1 MWPRALLIAFIV
13 LQAADG
19 LLTYAAVEQFG
30 AVVEGNPL
38 LETWIVLTG
47 SATALIGAKTMA
59 CLCGAV
65 LYVTGVHNVLA
76 GLSVLYLFG
85 AVLPWLR
92 IFAQFS

>member
-1 MWPRALLIAFIV
+1 MWPRALLITFIV

-19 LLTYAAVEQFG
+19 LLTYAAVQQFG
-30 AVVEGNPL
+30 AAAEGNPL

-65 LYVTGVHNVLA
+65 LYLAGVHNVLA
-76 GLSVLYLFG
+76 GLSLLYLFA
-85 AVLPWLR
+85 AVVPWLR
-92 IFAQFS
+92 IFAQLT